1 MGGFS
6 QMIIPTWT
14 PHLLWKQTRPPLIIC
29 HWNYENET
37 AQKYSRT
44 EGLPFLPSSFHILPQ
59 TLCLTSFTYYLEQ
72 FTHSLHSLL
81 HFLPSLTP
89 FSPSL
94 THLLTRFLHS
104 FTVFTKSLAPL
115 SHSLAPCN
123 HSLSSLACSLTH
135 SISTHTLPTF
145 LHLTFLLFTY
155 FLPLLPLSIPFP
167 CFFYSF
173 LSLTFNSFHS
183 LPSLTV
189 TDTGKGVGMRPN

>member
-1 MGGFS
+1 MEVKWEAFHIWLYQHG
-6 QMIIPTWT
+6 
-14 PHLLWKQTRPPLIIC
+14 PPSPLEANPPFAILKC
-29 HWNYENET
+29 ENET
-37 AQKYSRT
+37 AQKQNRRVT
-44 EGLPFLPSSFHILPQ
+44 LPFPPSSFHILPQ

-72 FTHSLHSLL
+72 FTDSLHSLL

-145 LHLTFLLFTY
+145 LHLPFLLFTY
-155 FLPLLPLSIPFP
+155 FWPLLPLSIPFP
-167 CFFYSF
+167 CFFNSF

-183 LPSLTV
+183 LPSLTSF
-189 TDTGKGVGMRPN
+189 THSLH